1 MIDLIKQIKVKKWA
15 IFFGILLL
23 FLYLD
28 LFFLI
33 GLYYIDPNLE
43 EITLSMSLIAIFFK
57 YFILILIF
65 MLMYHKYLKEKLMDF
80 VHNFKKYV
88 PLSFRYWFIGFLIMI
103 ISNMIINTLF
113 PGLGQNEQQ
122 VQSLISNVPIIAFI
136 LTTFFAPFIEEMIF
150 RKYLQDAINSRIIY
164 MIASG
169 LIFGFVHV
177 MGYNN
182 PLEYLLI
189 IPYGAL
195 GYMFAKIIN
204 DTDNI
209 YCTIMMHMF
218 HNGMLTLL
226 AMLV

>member
-15 IFFGILLL
+15 IFLGILFL

-33 GLYYIDPNLE
+33 GLYYIDSNLE
-43 EITLSMSLIAIFFK
+43 EITLTMSLIAIFFK
-57 YFILILIF
+57 YFILIIIF

-80 VHNFKKYV
+80 FHNFKKYV
-88 PLSFRYWFIGFLIMI
+88 PISFRYWFIGFLIMI

-122 VQSLISNVPIIAFI
+122 VQSLIGKVPIIAFI

-150 RKYLQDAINSRIIY
+150 RKYLQDAINSKLIY